1 MKAGCSDQTLTRAL
15 TRTRA
20 RLRQAALES
29 PDLDARLLLCAA
41 AQINQQQ
48 LLTAPDHP
56 LSNDQFNRLENF
68 ITRRL
73 DHEPVS
79 RILGRR
85 EFWGLEFLITP
96 DVLDPRPDSEC
107 LVQAGLT
114 FLQGNLNSAQSPTQP
129 PAQSP
134 TVLDLGTG
142 SGCLLLALLSELP
155 TARGLGVDNS
165 QAALAVARQNAASL
179 GLQARCR
186 FQRGN
191 WADDLEEKFDL
202 VLCNPPYI
210 PTQEIRALP
219 PEVAAHDPNTALDG
233 GQDGLDCLRALVKSL
248 PLVLRPGAAI
258 IIEHG
263 PGQSG
268 EVQKCLQ
275 NMALPGPVAI
285 ETGRDFAGRTRYI
298 MLKTPIL
305 T

>member
-1 MKAGCSDQTLTRAL
+1 MKAGRSGQTPTQAL
-15 TRTRA
+15 TRVRA
-20 RLRQAALES
+20 RLRQAELAS

-41 AQINQQQ
+41 AQISQQQ
-48 LLTAPDHP
+48 LLTAPSHP

-107 LVQAGLT
+107 LVQAGFT
-114 FLQGNLNSAQSPTQP
+114 FLQENLNLVQPETQP
-129 PAQSP
+129 PA
-134 TVLDLGTG
+134 VLDLGTG

-210 PTQEIRALP
+210 PTQEIKTLP
-219 PEVAAHDPNTALDG
+219 PEVAAHDPTAALDG
-233 GQDGLDCLRALVKSL
+233 GPDGLDSLRALVKSL

-263 PGQSG
+263 PGQSAK
-268 EVQKCLQ
+268 VQKCLQ
-275 NMALPGPVAI
+275 NMVLPSPAAI
-285 ETGRDFAGRTRYI
+285 KTGRDFAGRIRYI
-298 MLKTPIL
+298 ILKTPIL